1 MRFGGQ
7 WKSIHFNANPLIS
20 IDVNDVLWK
29 SKIINENCISM
40 HFKKEQRLSLEI
52 HELFMN
58 LNEFQYKSTCFHEN
72 QLFLCISMTFHEG
85 HKFQLNHEFLYV
97 SKRFYLFAIGIE
109 IYDFSLSSMGYI
121 DIHRCSL
128 KCIGLLWCPL
138 KFNVFHKHSLISIE
152 KKHRRV
158 MFLCIWSCLVIPAIS
173 LVDA

>member
-40 HFKKEQRLSLEI
+40 HFKKEQRFSLEI

-97 SKRFYLFAIGIE
+97 SKRFYLFTIALKYVIFHWVPWVTLTFIDAHWNALV
-109 IYDFSLSSMGYI
+109 YFDVHWNSMY
-121 DIHRCSL
+121 S
-128 KCIGLLWCPL
+128 
-138 KFNVFHKHSLISIE
+138 ISI
-152 KKHRRV
+152 HW
-158 MFLCIWSCLVIPAIS
+158 FLLRKNIGEWCFSAFGHVWWFLPY
-173 LVDA
+173 LW